1 MLAEA
6 EAKLADHSSRA
17 GFVEAGAA
25 SAAAGSVAPA
35 AVPAAVPAAAPA
47 VSGGDAAPAE
57 PEGSNS
63 AAQPASHDAPQVKGM
78 RRCGECSKT
87 NGYSII

>member
-17 GFVEAGAA
+17 SFVEAGAA
-25 SAAAGSVAPA
+25 SAAAVAPA
-35 AVPAAVPAAAPA
+35 VAPDAVPAAAPA
-47 VSGGDAAPAE
+47 VGGGDAAPAE
-57 PEGSNS
+57 PQGSNS

-78 RRCGECSKT
+78 HCCRECSKT
-87 NGYSII
+87 NGYSIT